1 MRAVDEL
8 PPQPPP
14 KFEAPRSLLG
24 PRPALLGRGPVRRLS
39 SHLSPTLARTEG
51 APRDEKGSQLQPSA
65 LNPRAAQPRESEAR
79 AHVEE
84 PPCCAKMCMCFLMLL
99 LFAMVLA
106 SIGTGVWAII
116 LWSDLS
122 ETNCK
127 KLANVVGSLSL
138 GRIQVRNLIA
148 ASPAC
153 ARKRARRGRPQAQGR
168 RSFLSCLAL
177 ISMCVGFAIVTGNP
191 PDAWGD
197 GATSK
202 ERCDPDGDVFP
213 QMTTPIH
220 HGVHH
225 RHGDGLFLLLRSLHG
240 AVKPNGQPA
249 IHPGGG

>member
-1 MRAVDEL
+1 MKRAPSFSHQHSILEL
-8 PPQPPP
+8 H
-14 KFEAPRSLLG
+14 
-24 PRPALLGRGPVRRLS
+24 
-39 SHLSPTLARTEG
+39 SHVKARH
-51 APRDEKGSQLQPSA
+51 
-65 LNPRAAQPRESEAR
+65 

-99 LFAMVLA
+99 LLAMVLA

-127 KLANVVGSLSL
+127 KLANIVGNYGFAVVFKFVIHCGL
-138 GRIQVRNLIA
+138 
-148 ASPAC
+148 AC
-153 ARKRARRGRPQAQGR
+153 MRKKAEHGEDDHKHKVGET
-168 RSFLSCLAL
+168 SLSCLAF
-177 ISMCVGFAIVTGNP
+177 ISMCFGFAIVTGNP

-213 QMTTPIH
+213 QMAT
-220 HGVHH
+220 
-225 RHGDGLFLLLRSLHG
+225 LFIMAFTIDMTMVFLFCCALCTG
-240 AVKPNGQPA
+240 AVKPDGQPA